1 MSNKEI
7 KPILSALIETPRQ
20 LEQLISEIDPAL
32 YKEEIIEGKW
42 SIHENA
48 THVAVGDIYGF
59 QKRIKAFKNESFPKF
74 EPLSGDNF
82 RKDYFI
88 NLDLEESLKNFYEI
102 RRTTIELA
110 KGLEYKNWNKSAG
123 HPEYIRYTPFIM
135 LRHLL
140 MHDYWHMY
148 KIEEMGLGIRADK

>member
-7 KPILSALIETPRQ
+7 KPILSALNETPRL
-20 LEQLISEIDPAL
+20 LEQLISEIDPSL
-32 YKEEIIEGKW
+32 YKKEIIRGKW

-48 THVAVGDIYGF
+48 THIAVGDLYGF
-59 QKRIKAFKNESFPKF
+59 QKRIKAFKNEASPRF

-82 RKDYFI
+82 RKDYFFD
-88 NLDLEESLKNFYEI
+88 LDLHKSLKDFYEI

-110 KGLEYKNWNKSAG
+110 EGLESENWNKAAA
-123 HPEYIRYTPFIM
+123 HPEYITYTPFIM

-148 KIEEMGLGIRADK
+148 KIEEMGLGVRDNN